1 MLAPFGYTEPRKLI
15 FSHIVEPDTPKG
27 RLATMVKDIV
37 ENLNDTGY
45 KKVLIDFSNSR
56 VRDSYFST
64 YSFMSKGIADLNL
77 PKTVKFAVLYEHD
90 GEQHQFSENVAVN
103 RGWSIRYFR
112 KLPEAEYWLNL
123 N

>member
-1 MLAPFGYTEPRKLI
+1 MKYLI
-15 FSHIVEPDTPKG
+15 KREEKDDTFLVFTKG
-27 RLATMVKDIV
+27 SIHVDDTSSMVKDIV
-37 ENLNDTGY
+37 ENLKDTGY